1 MLVLAFLTN
10 LSEICVILHP
20 ICCLII

>member
-10 LSEICVILHP
+10 LSEMCVILHP